1 MMNKP
6 EPPRPIVWRRRA
18 RRRRVRPLSERSP
31 ADIAIVGLSCRFP
44 GAGDTEEFWRNLHD
58 GVESI
63 TFYSPEDLAASGI
76 DPAVLAN
83 PHFVPAGS
91 LTEGAELFDAS
102 FFGINPREAES
113 MDPQQRVFLECAWHA
128 LENAGY
134 HPERYRGSI
143 GVYAGCAMS
152 TYFHQ
157 LLRNPGF
164 LHLVG
169 HLQALIGNDKD
180 YLSTH
185 VSYKLNLRG
194 PSISIQSTCATS
206 LVAICVACESIH
218 SGSCDM
224 ALAGGVCIR
233 APQITGYYYEPG
245 GIYSPDGHCRVFD
258 SNAQGVV
265 FGNGVGV
272 VVLKRLVDALA
283 DGDFVHAVIKGWAIN
298 NDGASKASYTAPSI
312 DGQADVI
319 ARAQAMAGVN
329 PGTVTYIEAHG
340 TATAAGDPVEIAALS
355 KAFRRGTKKKGFCA
369 VGSVKSNFGHLDHAA
384 GVAGLIKTVLALKH
398 RQIPSTLNFEQPHPA
413 IPFADSPF
421 YVNQTLSDWKY
432 RRFPRRAGVSAFGIG
447 GTNAH
452 VMLEEAPRRQS
463 LASSRPVHLL
473 LISARTST
481 ALETATS
488 RLIEHLKAHP
498 HLAIAD
504 AAYTS
509 QVGRRAFSHRRTLVC
524 KSVEDAV
531 HALESADAT
540 RVLSS
545 KWRGRK
551 RRVVFMFSGQGS
563 QYVNMARGLYRF
575 EPRFKKQVDRC
586 AELLKPRMGLDLRE
600 MIYPQGKPSQ
610 ETVDQLTQTALA
622 QPALFVIEYALARL
636 WMEWG
641 VRPAGMIGH
650 SIGEYVAAC
659 LAGVFTLKDAL
670 ELVAERGRLMRQLP
684 TGSMLAVSLSEQ
696 DLQPYLTGNLC
707 VAAINEPSMCVVSGP
722 TEAMDQLEALLAVK
736 EVQCRRL
743 HTSHA
748 FHSAMMDPILGAFTE
763 SVARVKLK
771 CPRLPYVSNLSG
783 TWVTPGEATNPQY
796 WANHLRNAVRFA
808 DGLQTLLKEENL
820 ILLEVGP
827 GMSLSTFARRHPAKA
842 SQHIVLPSLRHARE
856 AQPDLDF
863 LLHKLG
869 RLWMRGVPIGWR
881 RFHRHERRNRVPLP
895 GYPFERERYWIDA
908 TEHMTSTPANASAK
922 KPDIADWFYTP
933 SWKKAPPAQ
942 TLQSQAPAGQPSRWL
957 IFEDAHRLGRRL
969 ADQLALKGEEAV
981 VVREGNDFAQTGA
994 NAYEINP
1001 REVSH
1006 YYDLLKELCSCGK
1019 PPEKII
1025 HLWCVAPGQPESPE
1039 LDAFDRFQD
1048 IGFYSLLYLAQ
1059 AMIGQKITTP
1069 VQIAAVTSGT
1079 HLASGQEALCPA
1091 RATIAGPCKSIPQEY
1106 PNLRCRAIDI
1116 DFPANGIGWDDESVS
1131 NLLCEVIG
1139 DPADTVIAYRN
1150 GERWV
1155 QTFELT
1161 RIEKP
1166 DETMLREGGVYLITG
1181 GLGNICLALA
1191 EELARAV
1198 QAKLVLV
1205 GRARF
1210 PARAEWTDWLRT
1222 RGESDRVSRKIR
1234 KVQALEIL
1242 GAEVVVCSAD
1252 VADERQMQS
1261 VLNQARSRFGE
1272 INGVIHGAGTIAAKS
1287 FFGVDLAK
1295 PEDCEL
1301 HFQPKARGILVLE
1314 RLLAG
1319 RELDFVLLLSS
1330 LSSIV
1335 AGIGFVA
1342 YAAANAF
1349 LDAFAAARDRLGGT
1363 RWLSVNWDNWN
1374 FDENAGT
1381 DGDVGA
1387 AMLPQE
1393 GVETF
1398 RRILSQ
1404 AAPRLLAVSTT
1415 DLQAR
1420 IDQWINFK
1428 SAAAAEPGANVAL
1441 HARPDLGVEF
1451 IAARDETEQMIARIW
1466 QELLGIEP
1474 IGIHDNF
1481 FELGGQSLL
1490 ATQVVA
1496 RVRAALQ
1503 TDLPLR
1509 RFFEG
1514 PTVAELAL
1522 AVAPEAKQ
1530 LAGQVDAAPEQRAK
1544 SLAV

>member
-1 MMNKP
+1 MNKP
-6 EPPRPIVWRRRA
+6 QPPGPSGRRPPACRPL
-18 RRRRVRPLSERSP
+18 VRPRSERSP
-31 ADIAIVGLSCRFP
+31 ADIAIIGLSCRFP
-44 GAGDTEEFWRNLHD
+44 GASNADEFWRNLHD
-58 GVESI
+58 GLESI
-63 TFYSPEDLAASGI
+63 SFYSPEDLAASGI

-134 HPERYRGSI
+134 HAERYGGSI
-143 GVYAGCAMS
+143 GVYAGSAMS

-169 HLQALIGNDKD
+169 YLQALIGNDKD

-194 PSISIQSTCATS
+194 PSISVQSTCATS
-206 LVAICVACESIH
+206 LVAICVACESIR

-245 GIYSPDGHCRVFD
+245 GIYSRDGHCRVFD
-258 SNAQGVV
+258 SKANGIV

-283 DGDFVHAVIKGWAIN
+283 DGDFVHAVIKGWAVN

-398 RQIPSTLNFEQPHPA
+398 RQIPPTLNFEQSHPA

-421 YVNQTLSDWKY
+421 YVNQTLSDWKS

-452 VMLEEAPRRQS
+452 VMLEEAPRRHS

-488 RLIEHLKAHP
+488 RLIEHLKTHP
-498 HLAIAD
+498 HLTIAD
-504 AAYTS
+504 VAYTS
-509 QVGRRAFSHRRTLVC
+509 QVGRKAFSHRRTLVC
-524 KSVEDAV
+524 RSVEDAV
-531 HALESADAT
+531 RALESADAT

-575 EPRFKKQVDRC
+575 EPPFKKQVDRC

-600 MIYPQGKPSQ
+600 MIYPQGKRSQ
-610 ETVDQLTQTALA
+610 ESVDQLTQTALA

-670 ELVAERGRLMRQLP
+670 ELVAERGRLMQHLP

-696 DLQPYLTGNLC
+696 DLQPYLTDNLW
-707 VAAINEPSMCVVSGP
+707 VAAVNEPSTCVVSGP
-722 TEAMDQLEALLAVK
+722 TEAMDQLEALLAVR
-736 EVQCRRL
+736 EIQCRRL

-763 SVARVKLK
+763 LVARVKLK
-771 CPRLPYVSNLSG
+771 RPRLPYVSNLSG
-783 TWVTPGEATNPQY
+783 TWVTPGEATSPQY

-827 GMSLSTFARRHPAKA
+827 GLALSTFARRHPAKT
-842 SQHIVLPSLRHARE
+842 SGHIVLPSLRHASE

-869 RLWMRGVPIGWR
+869 RLWMRGLPIRWR
-881 RFHRHERRNRVPLP
+881 RLHRHERRNRVPLP
-895 GYPFERERYWIDA
+895 GYPFERERYWINA
-908 TEHMTSTPANASAK
+908 TEHMTSRPANASRK

-933 SWKKAPPAQ
+933 SWTKAPSAQ
-942 TLQSQAPAGQPSRWL
+942 TLQPQAPTGQPSRWL
-957 IFEDAHRLGRRL
+957 IFEDAHGLGRRI

-981 VVREGNDFAQTGA
+981 VVLEGNNFTQTAA
-994 NAYEINP
+994 NAYQINP
-1001 REVSH
+1001 REVSQYH
-1006 YYDLLKELCSCGK
+1006 DLLKELCSCGK

-1025 HLWCVAPGQPESPE
+1025 HLWCVASGESVLPE
-1039 LDAFDRFQD
+1039 LGIFDRFQE

-1069 VQIAAVTSGT
+1069 VQIAAVTNGI
-1079 HLASGQEALCPA
+1079 HLTSGQEALCPA

-1116 DFPANGIGWDDESVS
+1116 DFPVNGIGWDDESVS
-1131 NLLCEVIG
+1131 NLLCEVVG

-1155 QTFELT
+1155 QSFELT
-1161 RIEKP
+1161 RIEKS
-1166 DETMLREGGVYLITG
+1166 DETILREGGVYLITG
-1181 GLGNICLALA
+1181 GLGNIGLALA

-1198 QAKLVLV
+1198 RAKLVLL
-1205 GRARF
+1205 GRSLF
-1210 PARAEWTDWLRT
+1210 PAGSDWPAWLAAH
-1222 RGESDRVSRKIR
+1222 GEADRVSQKIR
-1234 KVQALEIL
+1234 KLQALEIL
-1242 GAEVVVCSAD
+1242 GSEVMVCGAD
-1252 VADERQMQS
+1252 VADEEQMQR
-1261 VLNQARSRFGE
+1261 VLDQARSRFGE

-1295 PEDCEL
+1295 PEGCEL
-1301 HFQPKARGILVLE
+1301 HFQPKVRGILVLE
-1314 RLLAG
+1314 RLFAG
-1319 RELDFVLLLSS
+1319 RDIDFVLLLSS

-1349 LDAFAAARDRLGGT
+1349 LDAFAAARDCLGGT

-1374 FDENAGT
+1374 FDENVSA
-1381 DGDVGA
+1381 DGDTGV
-1387 AMLPQE
+1387 AMLPSE
-1393 GVETF
+1393 GVEAF

-1404 AAPRLLAVSTT
+1404 ATPRPVAVSTT

-1420 IDQWINFK
+1420 IDRWINFK
-1428 SAAAAEPGANVAL
+1428 SVAAAETAATVAL
-1441 HARPDLGVEF
+1441 HARPELSVRF
-1451 IAARDETEQMIARIW
+1451 VAARSETEQTIAQIW

-1474 IGIHDNF
+1474 IGVHDNF

-1503 TDLPLR
+1503 THLPLR

-1514 PTVAELAL
+1514 PTIAELATAML
-1522 AVAPEAKQ
+1522 PNHEETPETAATAAVQAVAT
-1530 LAGQVDAAPEQRAK
+1530 
-1544 SLAV
+1544 

>member
-1 MMNKP
+1 MNKP
-6 EPPRPIVWRRRA
+6 QPPRPIGWRRQA
-18 RRRRVRPLSERSP
+18 RRRLVRPLSERSP

-44 GAGDTEEFWRNLHD
+44 GASNAEEFWHNLHD

-63 TFYSPEDLAASGI
+63 SFYSPEDLAASGI

-91 LTEGAELFDAS
+91 LTEGADLFDAS

-206 LVAICVACESIH
+206 LVAICVACESIR

-233 APQITGYYYEPG
+233 APQITGYYHEPG

-258 SNAQGVV
+258 SDAQGVV

-283 DGDFVHAVIKGWAIN
+283 DGDLVHAVIKGWAIN
-298 NDGASKASYTAPSI
+298 NDGASKTSYTAPSI

-340 TATAAGDPVEIAALS
+340 TATAAGDPVEIAALN

-398 RQIPSTLNFEQPHPA
+398 RQIPPTLNFAQPHPA

-421 YVNQTLSDWKY
+421 YVNQTLSDWKC

-463 LASSRPVHLL
+463 LASSRPAHLL

-504 AAYTS
+504 VAYTS

-524 KSVEDAV
+524 QSVEDAV

-600 MIYPQGKPSQ
+600 MIYPLGERSP

-641 VRPAGMIGH
+641 VRPSGMIGH

-670 ELVAERGRLMRQLP
+670 ELVAERGRLMQQLP

-696 DLQPYLTGNLC
+696 ELQPYLNDKLC

-722 TEAMDQLEALLAVK
+722 TGAVDQLEALLAVK

-748 FHSAMMDPILGAFTE
+748 FHSAMMDPILEAFTQL
-763 SVARVKLK
+763 VARVKRK
-771 CPRLPYVSNLSG
+771 RPRLPYVSNLSG
-783 TWVTPGEATNPQY
+783 TWVTPGEATSPQY

-827 GMSLSTFARRHPAKA
+827 GMTLSIFARRHPEKTPR
-842 SQHIVLPSLRHARE
+842 HVVLPSLRHARE
-856 AQPDLDF
+856 PQPDLEF
-863 LLHKLG
+863 LLAKLG
-869 RLWMRGVPIGWR
+869 RLWLRGVPIDWR
-881 RFHRHERRNRVPLP
+881 GFHRHERRNRVPLP

-908 TEHMTSTPANASAK
+908 TEHMTSTPANASPK

-933 SWKKAPPAQ
+933 SWKMAPPAQ
-942 TLQSQAPAGQPSRWL
+942 TLHLQAPARQPSQWL
-957 IFEDAHRLGRRL
+957 LFEDAQGLGRRL

-981 VVREGNDFAQTGA
+981 LVREGNDFAQTGA

-1001 REVSH
+1001 REVSQYH
-1006 YYDLLKELCSCGK
+1006 DLLKKLRSCGK
-1019 PPEKII
+1019 PPEKVI
-1025 HLWCVAPGQPESPE
+1025 HLWCVAPGEPESPE
-1039 LDAFDRFQD
+1039 LDTFDRFQD

-1059 AMIGQKITTP
+1059 AIIGQKITTP
-1069 VQIAAVTSGT
+1069 MQIAAVTNGT
-1079 HLASGQEALCPA
+1079 HLVSGQEALCAA

-1116 DFPANGIGWDDESVS
+1116 DFPANSIGWDDKSVS
-1131 NLLCEVIG
+1131 NLLCEVIS
-1139 DPADTVIAYRN
+1139 DPADTVIAYRDR
-1150 GERWV
+1150 ERWV
-1155 QTFELT
+1155 QTFEAT

-1166 DETMLREGGVYLITG
+1166 DETILVEGGVYLITG

-1198 QAKLVLV
+1198 RAKLVLL
-1205 GRARF
+1205 GRSSF
-1210 PARAEWTDWLRT
+1210 PARSVWPAWLAA
-1222 RGESDRVSRKIR
+1222 RGEADRVSRRIR
-1234 KVQALEIL
+1234 KLQALEIL
-1242 GAEVVVCSAD
+1242 GSEVMVCGAD
-1252 VADERQMQS
+1252 VADEAQMQR
-1261 VLNQARSRFGE
+1261 VLDQARSRFGD
-1272 INGVIHGAGTIAAKS
+1272 IHGVIHGAGTIAAKS

-1295 PEDCEL
+1295 PEGCEL
-1301 HFQPKARGILVLE
+1301 HFQPKVRGILVLE

-1319 RELDFVLLLSS
+1319 RDLDFVLLLSS

-1349 LDAFAAARDRLGGT
+1349 LDAFAAARDRPGGT

-1374 FDENAGT
+1374 FDDNARAN
-1381 DGDVGA
+1381 GDADV
-1387 AMLPQE
+1387 AMLQRE

-1398 RRILSQ
+1398 RRILSK
-1404 AAPRLLAVSTT
+1404 AAPRPVAVSTT

-1420 IDQWINFK
+1420 IDQWVNFK
-1428 SAAAAEPGANVAL
+1428 SPAASEPGATVAL
-1441 HARPDLGVEF
+1441 HARPELGVEF
-1451 IAARDETEQMIARIW
+1451 VAARNETEQIIARIW
-1466 QELLGIEP
+1466 QELLGIDS
-1474 IGIHDNF
+1474 IGVHDNF

-1496 RVRAALQ
+1496 RVRTAFKS
-1503 TDLPLR
+1503 DMPLR
-1509 RFFEG
+1509 RFFEA
-1514 PTVAELAL
+1514 PTVNELAL
-1522 AVAPEAKQ
+1522 EVGSAAKQ
-1530 LAGQVDAAPEQRAK
+1530 TGDQPNAATQPATEALQSA
-1544 SLAV
+1544 